1 MTTETRT
8 GPETA
13 RALEENARYA
23 ATFDRPNLDLPPS
36 RHLAVLACM
45 DARITV
51 EQVLG
56 LHTGE
61 AHIIRN
67 AGGLATDDAIRS
79 LVISQHVRGTTEVLV
94 IEHTGCGMLEFDDAE
109 VRSTIAAATGVELD
123 LPLFAFPDLEAN
135 LVAQVERIRT
145 HPWIKDVPVTG
156 VIYDV
161 DTGRLRR
168 VI

>member
-1 MTTETRT
+1 MTDDARHA
-8 GPETA
+8 PETE
-13 RALEENARYA
+13 RALAANERYA
-23 ATFDRPNLDLPPS
+23 AEYGATSLDLPPAP
-36 RHLAVLACM
+36 RLAVLACM
-45 DARITV
+45 DARLTV
-51 EQVLG
+51 EQLLG
-56 LHTGE
+56 LRMGE

-67 AGGLATDDAIRS
+67 AGGIATDDVIRS
-79 LVISQHVRGTTEVLV
+79 LVISQHVRGTNEVMV
-94 IEHTGCGMLEFDDAE
+94 IEHTGCAMLTFDDTE
-109 VRSTIAAATGVELD
+109 VRAGIAAETGVDVD

-135 LVAQVERIRT
+135 LVAQVDRIRT